1 MSSCASLDRVRTRRS
16 VKLSSIVKCSPWGG
30 RGRSIQP
37 SERMS
42 ENRYASK
49 VGMIA
54 HDETMVRMVET
65 IANRIVTRSRGRRAR
80 PWAISRVTSSCYLG
94 NSARSLATSARHRQL
109 TRELRRD
116 RSGFRTRAGQGAG
129 SRSRLQRAQRSRR
142 GAPRLTLC
150 RSGRVS
156 APPFATQPYATQPYA
171 TALCTASPS
180 CGSVWAQRPANTTGA
195 GPGAWRAGT
204 LKCNGACA
212 SDAGGGGA
220 STGSG
225 VRGCAAAGAAAAD
238 GAAGLGGRSA

>member
-1 MSSCASLDRVRTRRS
+1 MRSARREPNGPRGESNRRRVRA
-16 VKLSSIVKCSPWGG
+16 VAACG
-30 RGRSIQP
+30 
-37 SERMS
+37 
-42 ENRYASK
+42 
-49 VGMIA
+49 
-54 HDETMVRMVET
+54 
-65 IANRIVTRSRGRRAR
+65 
-80 PWAISRVTSSCYLG
+80 PWAIALHVLG
-94 NSARSLATSARHRQL
+94 VSARSLATSARHRQL

-129 SRSRLQRAQRSRR
+129 CRVRRTRRSSGLAS
-142 GAPRLTLC
+142 GAEANTVC

-204 LKCNGACA
+204 LKCNGVCA

-220 STGSG
+220 GTGSD